1 MHQTELE
8 NGCCGQLRQLL
19 QHQPDLLRK
28 VHGDIQGQRDSAAG
42 TTQQRHLASDQAISL
57 LRSHAKAAEKSRKSD
72 EAMALW
78 QQVLE
83 IIPTDYQAS
92 RAGECRELRY
102 HDSIAPRPTRD
113 TRRRRRRPQHNNTL
127 SRPAAPFFSCG

>member
-28 VHGDIQGQRDSAAG
+28 VHGEIQGQRDSASDSASA
-42 TTQQRHLASDQAISL
+42 TQQRHLASDQAISL

-102 HDSIAPRPTRD
+102 HDSIAPRPTRG
-113 TRRRRRRPQHNNTL
+113 TRRRCHPQHNDTL
-127 SRPAAPFFSCG
+127 